1 MELFLMVF
9 KRLNGK
15 SPFCH
20 LIVEK
25 DLHYFLFR
33 IYYSHTDMVNKNTLK
48 QRKS

>member
-25 DLHYFLFR
+25 DLHYFLDS
-33 IYYSHTDMVNKNTLK
+33 IYYPHTDMHTKINLK